1 MRLPIFSLLGMGSR
15 LRILEL
21 FPRSFFGF
29 DWKKEKKNVALKN
42 RKTNC
47 YRIYLFS
54 AISCLQHVFQWSIN
68 SIRSRNMMENL
79 LKRKHQPF
87 FSVSRMEYYLFSMKL
102 SMLKGSLSI
111 RPFYAQKSTVG
122 CSIPRWNK
130 NMTGMRNL
138 LQGWKKRNRSRKI
151 PIYRIA
157 IYFVTLDRCYF

>member
-29 DWKKEKKNVALKN
+29 DWKKKEKRNVALKN
-42 RKTNC
+42 KTRRRQIVTEFTC
-47 YRIYLFS
+47 FLRL
-54 AISCLQHVFQWSIN
+54 QWSIN

-138 LQGWKKRNRSRKI
+138 LQGWKKRNRLKI

-157 IYFVTLDRCYF
+157 IYFVTLDVIFNEVT